1 MSSSVYAAI
10 PIMLLLAIVQTAVL
24 PFFPIFGLTPQLPF
38 LVALAW
44 ALLRGEDEGVLWAF
58 IAGFFLDL
66 FSIIPVGVT
75 SLSYMIGIFAI
86 IWIQRAFSSSRF
98 FLTIILAI
106 LSTLISLLV
115 YIFLLRIFGYMND
128 FAIATSLP
136 TVSLLHG
143 GLILPIYWVMYRIDR
158 LIRPRRVQI

>member
-1 MSSSVYAAI
+1 MSPSVYAAI

-24 PFFPIFGLTPQLPF
+24 PHFPIFGLTPQLPF

-58 IAGFFLDL
+58 IAGLSLDL
-66 FSIIPVGVT
+66 FSIIPMGVT
-75 SLSYMIGIFAI
+75 SISYMVGIFAI

-98 FLTIILAI
+98 FLTIILAV

-115 YIFLLRIFGYMND
+115 YIFLLRIFGYMDD
-128 FAIATSLP
+128 FAIAASLP

-158 LIRPRRVQI
+158 SIRPRRVQI